1 MNAELDHMQE
11 AEQLSREKSVVMM
24 SSIPMDLRGYPQ
36 WVCWRYVDRGPDKKP
51 DKRPI
56 NPHNLHNAG
65 VQWPNSWSTFEEAF
79 AMYEMHRGT
88 SLNGIGFVLTARDPF
103 VGIDID
109 HCIGGAGILP
119 DAQDMIRQ
127 FHSYT
132 EISPSGAGLRILVAS
147 PGFARNMRRQGLEVY
162 SHSRFVTLTGHH
174 VAGTPSS
181 ITTRAADQIAALLPA
196 APRAVPPAAAVEPEV
211 DMAAMSG
218 VDLWERIFQYDRFGH
233 QHRRRFGGDT
243 SLDGNDHSLS
253 VIRLVNC
260 LVRWTGGD
268 AARMRTLML
277 MSPLAN
283 EKWHTKRGDRDWLD
297 LQIADAIAFV
307 SHRG

>member
-1 MNAELDHMQE
+1 MNTEPVHSSATERHTPE
-11 AEQLSREKSVVMM
+11 RSVVVK
-24 SSIPMDLRGYPQ
+24 SAIPVELQEYLQ
-36 WVCWRYVDRGPDKKP
+36 WVCWRYVDRGPGRKP

-65 VQWPNSWSTFEEAF
+65 VQWPNSWATFEEAY
-79 AMYEMHRGT
+79 AMYQLHMGAG
-88 SLNGIGFVLTARDPF
+88 LNGIGFVLTARDPF

-109 HCIGGAGILP
+109 HCIEADRIQHA
-119 DAQDMIRQ
+119 AQDIIRQ
-127 FHSYT
+127 LGSYT
-132 EISPSGAGLRILVAS
+132 EVSPSGAGLRILVAS
-147 PGFARNMRRQGLEVY
+147 RGFAGNMRRQGLEIY

-181 ITTRAADQIAALLPA
+181 ITAIAAEQLAALLPA
-196 APRAVPPAAAVEPEV
+196 VPKSVPPAAAPQPEADV
-211 DMAAMSG
+211 AAMSG

-233 QHRRRFGGDT
+233 QHRQRFGGDT

-260 LVRWTGGD
+260 LARWTGGD
-268 AARMRTLML
+268 AARMRALML

-283 EKWHTKRGDRDWLD
+283 EKWYTKRGQRDWLD

-307 SHRG
+307 SHGG